1 MKFESFPH
9 HLARSARASL
19 LATATLAIGSAAF
32 AQENPSSKI
41 SGLVQVEISDHYI
54 TPRGL
59 HIENEG
65 VVIQPLLL
73 LFWDLYSAEAADTA
87 GLSNVT
93 LTTGVWNSVHSNKNQ
108 REAEPSR
115 WNEIDTFAGLTFKF
129 AQSWQ
134 ADVFY
139 TAFQSQTDS
148 YVTSTNLSLKLTY
161 ADKWFETFSI
171 NPYVE
176 YFDEVTNKAT
186 VAFTPANE
194 DDTGYYFQIGAT
206 PTIPLPRDMKLKFP
220 TYFSLVSSNFYHK
233 IDGSDGGSGVG
244 LFSTQVRLDFPIKM
258 PAGYG
263 FWNGYV
269 GVQYY
274 HLVNDGLLDGNRVL
288 GAKGFST
295 EEEENLFQFH
305 TGFSVFF

>member
-1 MKFESFPH
+1 MKLVSLQH
-9 HLARSARASL
+9 HLPRSSRASL
-19 LATATLAIGSAAF
+19 FALATLALASAAA
-32 AQENPSSKI
+32 AQDNPSSKI
-41 SGLVQVEISDHYI
+41 SGLLQVEFSDHYI

-59 HIENEG
+59 HVENEG

-73 LFWDLYSAEAADTA
+73 LFWNLYASEDST
-87 GLSNVT
+87 LSDVT
-93 LTTGVWNSVHSNKNQ
+93 LTTGVWNSVHTNKNQ

-115 WNEIDTFAGLTFKF
+115 WNEIDPFAGLTFKF
-129 AQSWQ
+129 AKSWQ
-134 ADVFY
+134 ADLFY
-139 TAFQSQTDS
+139 TGFQSQTDS
-148 YVTSTNLSLKLTY
+148 YPTSTNLSLKLTY
-161 ADKWFETFSI
+161 SDKWFEKWSL
-171 NPYVE
+171 NPYIE
-176 YFDEVTNKAT
+176 YFDEITNKAT

-206 PTIPLPRDMKLKFP
+206 PTIPLPKGMKLQFP
-220 TYFSLVSSNFYHK
+220 SYFSLVSSNFYHK
-233 IDGSDGGSGVG
+233 IDGSDGGSGIG
-244 LFSTQVRLDFPIKM
+244 LFSTQAKLSFPIKM

-288 GAKGFST
+288 GAKGFT
-295 EEEENLFQFH
+295 TDEDKNLFQFH

>member
-1 MKFESFPH
+1 MNF
-9 HLARSARASL
+9 ASARRLRLGLAAL
-19 LATATLAIGSAAF
+19 LASALVSSSF
-32 AQENPSSKI
+32 ADDPRSKI
-41 SGLVQVEISDHYI
+41 HGLIQVEFSDHYI

-65 VVIQPLLL
+65 VVVQPLLL
-73 LFWDLYSAEAADTA
+73 LFWNLYASETA
-87 GLSNVT
+87 TISDVT
-93 LTTGVWNSVHSNKNQ
+93 LTTGVWNSVHTNKNPG
-108 REAEPSR
+108 EAEPSH
-115 WNEIDTFAGLTFKF
+115 WNEIDPFAGLTFKF
-129 AQSWQ
+129 AKAWQ
-134 ADVFY
+134 FDVFY
-139 TAFQSQTDS
+139 TGFQSQTDS
-148 YVTSTNLSLKLTY
+148 YTTSTNLSLKLTY
-161 ADKWFETFSI
+161 ADKWFDKFSI

-186 VAFTPANE
+186 VAFGGTE
-194 DDTGYYFQIGAT
+194 DDTGFYFQIGAT
-206 PTIPLPRDMKLKFP
+206 PTIPLPKGMKLQFP
-220 TYFSLVSSNFYHK
+220 TYVSLVSSNFYHQ

-244 LFSTQVRLDFPIKM
+244 LFSTQAKLSFPIKM

-288 GAKGFST
+288 GAQGFT
-295 EEEENLFQFH
+295 LEEEKDLLQFH